1 MEATKWKWYLSSYT
15 CTCVFVC
22 VTVERE
28 RIAKQQI
35 DYVGVAKRSKMNE
48 EKRFYPFAALT
59 EKEGETLDLYI
70 DKYI

>member
-1 MEATKWKWYLSSYT
+1 M
-15 CTCVFVC
+15 FVC
-22 VTVERE
+22 VTVKRE

-48 EKRFYPFAALT
+48 EKRFYPFAVLT

-70 DKYI
+70 DKYV